1 MFLVLFID
9 VGCLKV
15 PKFEIFDL
23 LNFCYL
29 YITKTLWVGD
39 LETILKI
46 IVKNILGFIQ
56 RRKVSTRML
65 SLILKTNL
73 F

>member
-15 PKFEIFDL
+15 PKLEIFDL

-46 IVKNILGFIQ
+46 IVKNILGFI
-56 RRKVSTRML
+56 
-65 SLILKTNL
+65 
-73 F
+73 